1 MITKES
7 STTISFKKCPI
18 RKVGLVFMTW
28 DSIEV
33 HLRLMT
39 KGRKSRESIFSIF
52 PTFSLHFLFLSFQC
66 FLSSC
71 PSFIFPS
78 LSPSFSCSLSVQWH
92 FCIFFNV
99 TAASGRICCVYV
111 IGEFPLPIIYFPP
124 LHMFHFRNQL
134 ALCVPLLRSFYSQK
148 TWTIWIHILIFIL
161 ILILCLVLSTHP
173 NSFAGSRFPIHNS
186 TYFLFSSTFNPFLL
200 PRRPLFL
207 LFTQFSLNL
216 MHLFLPSFSP
226 LCFLSIIPQDFPIF
240 APFSLSSSPPA
251 QPQNHIISAFHMS
264 LKIYLDFYIVKFFL
278 STFRRPFTFL
288 K

>member
-1 MITKES
+1 MLRYFAITKES
-7 STTISFKKCPI
+7 STLISMIPI
-18 RKVGLVFMTW
+18 RKVGVVFITW

-39 KGRKSRESIFSIF
+39 KGRKSRERIFSIF

-71 PSFIFPS
+71 LSFIFPS
-78 LSPSFSCSLSVQWH
+78 LFPSFSCSLSVQWH

-161 ILILCLVLSTHP
+161 IIILCLVLPTHP
-173 NSFAGSRFPIHNS
+173 KTKTCLQFLVFPFITPHISSFHPLLIPFYFPGGP
-186 TYFLFSSTFNPFLL
+186 FSF
-200 PRRPLFL
+200 
-207 LFTQFSLNL
+207 
-216 MHLFLPSFSP
+216 FSP
-226 LCFLSIIPQDFPIF
+226 
-240 APFSLSSSPPA
+240 
-251 QPQNHIISAFHMS
+251 NFH
-264 LKIYLDFYIVKFFL
+264 
-278 STFRRPFTFL
+278 
-288 K
+288 

>member
-1 MITKES
+1 MSIWAILFASILLPHFFMQGQRNRILFTRRAHQFHLWRLCKRKSRRKTYFLFLSIYKWADYKTHQLGEAFEANTNS
-7 STTISFKKCPI
+7 KKHMSCFVI
-18 RKVGLVFMTW
+18 LRLRKKVQLWFLLRNVGLVFMTW

-71 PSFIFPS
+71 LSFMFPS
-78 LSPSFSCSLSVQWH
+78 LSPSFSYSLSVQWH

-148 TWTIWIHILIFIL
+148 TWTI
-161 ILILCLVLSTHP
+161 
-173 NSFAGSRFPIHNS
+173 
-186 TYFLFSSTFNPFLL
+186 
-200 PRRPLFL
+200 
-207 LFTQFSLNL
+207 
-216 MHLFLPSFSP
+216 
-226 LCFLSIIPQDFPIF
+226 
-240 APFSLSSSPPA
+240 
-251 QPQNHIISAFHMS
+251 
-264 LKIYLDFYIVKFFL
+264 
-278 STFRRPFTFL
+278 
-288 K
+288 